1 MPDPVADLRSEQ
13 RPLNGVLLDV
23 ELRQL
28 GDSTS
33 SVGGL
38 VKLVQVYTVDPHK
51 PTENC
56 CAHEEGTE
64 GLVGAPGSG
73 FALAPV
79 SRPLF
84 VVYVSG
90 TTGVPKPIMHS
101 HGGIVLEHL
110 KALAGDIVP
119 VPRDSFE
126 PTPASARLGQAAGD
140 DPRVRAW

>member
-56 CAHEEGTE
+56 TPPAPPADAGIGEPGTGRGRRWE
-64 GLVGAPGSG
+64 TRA
-73 FALAPV
+73 
-79 SRPLF
+79 
-84 VVYVSG
+84 G
-90 TTGVPKPIMHS
+90 TVETGVNADGHRE
-101 HGGIVLEHL
+101 VLGADVTSAEDG
-110 KALAGDIVP
+110 AG
-119 VPRDSFE
+119 RRSY
-126 PTPASARLGQAAGD
+126 PA
-140 DPRVRAW
+140 